1 MACTVAAPS
10 DSRASRSSDMAEQA
24 SGGTAT
30 ARKKR
35 RNPLDLIEVVGNK
48 LPDPSVLFVI
58 GTLIVMGVSALGAS
72 MGWEVPEVRP
82 VVGTDEAG
90 KPTLVLEN
98 TGEDIRPV
106 SLLSSSGLYWC
117 ISTMVSNFINFPPLG
132 IVLVGMLGIG
142 VAERTGLIAAA
153 LKSLMLVTPR
163 KALTPMM
170 VFLGVMSSVG
180 SDAGYI
186 ILPPLAAAL
195 YKSVGRAPLVG
206 IAAVFAGVSGGFSAN
221 LFISGGDPVIAGLS
235 TSAARLLDPGYEV
248 LPTCNWYFMIVSTF
262 LLTFVGWFVTAR
274 IVEPRLSGKGEEE
287 GGPSRGA
294 VSEMRERPSR
304 EEKRGLLVAGIA
316 LVVVAVIGALCVAMP
331 GWPLFGKAP
340 SSASPRWAASIIPMI
355 FFGFLAPAV
364 AYGVVAGSVKRV
376 SDVIPLMND
385 SMKAMAPVVVLA
397 FFAAQFIAYFNYSNL
412 GRMLAMAGGEA
423 LASADMPRGV
433 LILLFIA
440 LSAFFNLFIGSM
452 SAKYAILAPIFIP
465 MLMLVGISPELAQ
478 MSYRI
483 GDSITNVIT
492 PLNSYM
498 VIIIVVMQRFAPKA
512 GIGTMVAMM
521 LPYTVCFGIAWAVM
535 MLVWLQTGAPLGLGG
550 PLEYLP
556 SGQ

>member
-1 MACTVAAPS
+1 MVEGTSAGSTS
-10 DSRASRSSDMAEQA
+10 SRKQWS
-24 SGGTAT
+24 
-30 ARKKR
+30 
-35 RNPLDLIEVVGNK
+35 PLDLIEKVGNK

-58 GTLIVMGVSALGAS
+58 GTLIVMGVSAVGAT
-72 MGWEVPEVRP
+72 MDWQVEELRP
-82 VVGTDEAG
+82 VVGAG
-90 KPTLVLEN
+90 ADGAPTLVLES
-98 TGEDIRPV
+98 TGTMLRPV
-106 SLLSSSGLYWC
+106 SLLSASGLYWC
-117 ISTMVSNFINFPPLG
+117 ISTMVANFINFPPLG

-186 ILPPLAAAL
+186 ILPPLAAVL
-195 YKSVGRAPLVG
+195 YRSVGRAPLVG

-248 LPTCNWYFMIVSTF
+248 LPTCNWYFMIASTF
-262 LLTFVGWFVTAR
+262 LLTGVGWFVTSR
-274 IVEPRLSGKGEEE
+274 IVEPRLRVKPEDQ
-287 GGPSRGA
+287 GGPTPGA
-294 VSEMRERPSR
+294 VIAERERPGR
-304 EEKRGLLVAGIA
+304 DEKRGLLAATVA
-316 LVVVAVIGALCVAMP
+316 LVVVSVIGALCVAFE
-331 GWPLFGKAP
+331 GWPLYGKAP
-340 SSASPRWAASIIPMI
+340 SSASPRWAAAIIPMI
-355 FFGFLAPAV
+355 FFGFLAPAS
-364 AYGVVAGSVKRV
+364 AYGVATGKIRRV

-385 SMKAMAPVVVLA
+385 SMKSMAPIVVLA

-412 GRMLAMAGGEA
+412 GRMLAMAGGGA
-423 LASADMPRGV
+423 LASADLPSEV
-433 LILLFIA
+433 LILLFIG
-440 LSAFFNLFIGSM
+440 LSAFFNMFIGSM

-535 MLVWLQTGAPLGLGG
+535 MVLWLQTGAPLGLGG
-550 PLEYLP
+550 PLEYIP
-556 SGQ
+556 TGTP

>member
-1 MACTVAAPS
+1 MAE
-10 DSRASRSSDMAEQA
+10 RAS
-24 SGGTAT
+24 GTAA

-35 RNPLDLIEVVGNK
+35 WNPLDLVELVGNK

-72 MGWEVPEVRP
+72 MEWQVEELRP
-82 VVGTDEAG
+82 VVGAG
-90 KPTLVLEN
+90 SDGQATLVLES
-98 TGEDIRPV
+98 TGTMLKPV
-106 SLLSSSGLYWC
+106 SLLSASGLYWC

-153 LKSLMLVTPR
+153 LKSLLLVTPR
-163 KALTPMM
+163 NALTPMM

-186 ILPPLAAAL
+186 ILPPLAATL
-195 YKSVGRAPLVG
+195 YKAIGRAPLVG

-235 TSAARLLDPGYEV
+235 TSAAQLLDPGYEV
-248 LPTCNWYFMIVSTF
+248 LPTCNWYFMIASTF
-262 LLTFVGWFVTAR
+262 LLTGVGWFVTSR
-274 IVEPRLSGKGEEE
+274 IVEPRLRNKPEAE
-287 GGPSRGA
+287 GGPTVGFVAGA
-294 VSEMRERPSR
+294 KERPSR
-304 EEKRGLLVAGIA
+304 EEKRGLLAAVIA
-316 LVVVAVIGALCVAMP
+316 LVAVSVVGVLCVALE

-340 SSASPRWAASIIPMI
+340 SSGSPRWAASIIPMI
-355 FFGFLAPAV
+355 FFGFLTPAA
-364 AYGVVAGSVKRV
+364 AYGVATGSIKRV

-385 SMKAMAPVVVLA
+385 SMKAMAPIVVLA

-412 GRMLAMAGGEA
+412 GRMLAMSGGGA
-423 LASADMPRGV
+423 LASADLPREV
-433 LILLFIA
+433 LILVFIG
-440 LSAFFNLFIGSM
+440 LSAFFNMFIGSM

-521 LPYTVCFGIAWAVM
+521 LPYTVCFGIAWGAM
-535 MLVWLQTGAPLGLGG
+535 MVVWLQTGAPLGLGG
-550 PLEYLP
+550 PLEYIP
-556 SGQ
+556 TGTP

>member
-1 MACTVAAPS
+1 
-10 DSRASRSSDMAEQA
+10 MAEQT
-24 SGGTAT
+24 SGGVVSS
-30 ARKKR
+30 RKR
-35 RNPLDLIEVVGNK
+35 WSPLDLVEVVGNK

-58 GTLIVMGVSALGAS
+58 GTLLVMGVSAIGAS
-72 MGWEVPEVRP
+72 MDWQVPEVRP
-82 VVGTDEAG
+82 VVGADPTTGA
-90 KPTLVLEN
+90 PTLVLEA
-98 TGEDIRPV
+98 TGTNLRAV
-106 SLLSSSGLYWC
+106 NLLSSSGIYWA
-117 ISTMVSNFINFPPLG
+117 ISTMVTNFINFPPLG

-142 VAERTGLIAAA
+142 VAERTGMIAAA
-153 LKSLMLVTPR
+153 LKSLMLVTPA

-186 ILPPLAAAL
+186 ILPPLAAVL
-195 YKSVGRAPLVG
+195 YRSVGRAPLVG

-248 LPTCNWYFMIVSTF
+248 LPTCNWYFMIASTF
-262 LLTFVGWFVTAR
+262 LLTGVGWFVTSR
-274 IVEPRLSGKGEEE
+274 IVEPRLRNKPEEQ
-287 GGPSRGA
+287 GGPTPGVVA
-294 VSEMRERPSR
+294 GERERPGR
-304 EEKRGLLVAGIA
+304 EEKRGLLMACVA
-316 LVVVAVIGALCVAMP
+316 LVVVSLIGAACVAFA

-340 SSASPRWAASIIPMI
+340 NSASPRWAAAIIPMI

-364 AYGVVAGSVKRV
+364 AYGVSTRSIKRV

-385 SMKAMAPVVVLA
+385 SMKAMAPIVVLA

-423 LASADMPRGV
+423 LASADLPREV
-433 LILLFIA
+433 LVLLFIV
-440 LSAFFNLFIGSM
+440 LSAFFNMFIGSM

-521 LPYTVCFGIAWAVM
+521 LPYTVCFGIAWALM
-535 MLVWLQTGAPLGLGG
+535 MVVWLQTGAPLGLGG
-550 PLEYLP
+550 PLEYIP
-556 SGQ
+556 SGAP